1 MRINNIFLKSSAYEK
16 YILIK
21 SFILLWIVRIML
33 WILPF
38 SYIQKI
44 SGDLTVNH
52 DKKSKSHNISLN
64 KILYS
69 VDITSKYVP
78 LCTCLTRALAAQILL
93 KRENYNSNIKI
104 GVLKDNGKLDFHAWL
119 EVDNKIVLGESET
132 EYIQLLDLGEKTQ

>member
-1 MRINNIFLKSSAYEK
+1 MRMNNILLKSSTFEK

-44 SGDLTVNH
+44 SGDLTVNN
-52 DKKSKSHNISLN
+52 DKKNTNHKISIN

-93 KRENYNSNIKI
+93 KRENYNSSIKI
-104 GVLKDNGKLDFHAWL
+104 GVCKDNGKLESHAWL

-132 EYIQLLDLGEKTQ
+132 EYIPLIDLGEKTQ